1 MKRSLLKKTIP
12 SVMMVTVFGFTLINS
27 VHAQENTSAFTH
39 NEYEEKELKKT
50 NKTKVHDKWKK
61 SLTPSEIDSLKVFKS
76 ADINWLI
83 KRADGNI
90 DFIEKKIDVAVNNKR
105 IQLDAN
111 DIRKNIRTLDAALM
125 KSKQIEKDIH
135 VYKYFTVSDVD
146 FRIDQLNATHDITK
160 IDREKFGVISKNFK
174 YGISSVYL
182 DAYLNKKESLNKGQ
196 ILLDLKLPKGTH
208 FGYLDNDAHILLPRD
223 QGIIITN
230 ASIIVEKGK
239 ERIKLDA
246 ELVDKNIV
254 KNKIKTKE
262 NLINEYFRAAIEKGT
277 SIHRENEIPIETKLV
292 NIVTH
297 SLNASFTVNRAESL
311 LHVLTQ
317 NIPSDLLI
325 NTLEQ
330 MRHNAPITITD
341 SKFVN
346 VEKEIGLKASHL
358 DSLAIAYYD
367 IETKQLI
374 LNLNKHEHQINP
386 FKEIVDGSEAVHTDS
401 HILLH
406 EFGHAVDEL
415 LLNDLSNTSEF
426 KELYEEEKNN
436 IKIEKYM
443 KTHPKEFFA
452 SAFAYLFSPNT
463 QYQMRI
469 KQEAPKTVV
478 FIQNALKEKGLLNKE
493 I

>member
-1 MKRSLLKKTIP
+1 MNRFLLKNTIP
-12 SVMMVTVFGFTLINS
+12 SIMMVTVVGFTLINS

-50 NKTKVHDKWKK
+50 NKTKIHDKWKK
-61 SLTPSEIDSLKVFKS
+61 SLTPSEIASLEVFKS

-83 KRADGNI
+83 RRADGNI
-90 DFIEKKIDVAVNNKR
+90 DFIEKKIDVDVNNKR

-111 DIRKNIRTLDAALM
+111 DIRKTIRTLDTALM

-135 VYKYFTVSDVD
+135 VYKYLTVLDLG
-146 FRIDQLNATHDITK
+146 FRMDILNAAHGMTK
-160 IDREKFGVISKNFK
+160 IERDKFGFISKNLK
-174 YGISSVYL
+174 YGISGVYL
-182 DAYLNKKESLNKGQ
+182 DAYLKKKEALNKGQ
-196 ILLDLKLPKGTH
+196 ILLDLKLPKGAH
-208 FGYLDNDAHILLPRD
+208 FGYLDNDNHILLPRD

-230 ASIIVEKGK
+230 ASIIVEKGT
-239 ERIKLDA
+239 EIIKLDA

-254 KNKIKTKE
+254 KNRIKTKE
-262 NLINEYFRAAIEKGT
+262 NSINEKFRDAIDTST

-297 SLNASFTVNRAESL
+297 SLSASFTVNRAESL

-317 NIPSDLLI
+317 NIPNDLLI
-325 NTLEQ
+325 KTLEQ

-346 VEKEIGLKASHL
+346 VEKELGLKASNL

-367 IETKQLI
+367 EETKQLV
-374 LNLNKHEHQINP
+374 LNLNKYEPQINP
-386 FKEIVDGSEAVHTDS
+386 FKEIMDGSEAVHTDS

-415 LLNDLSNTSEF
+415 ILNNLSNTNEF
-426 KELYEEEKNN
+426 KKLYEEEKNN
-436 IKIEKYM
+436 IKIEEYM
-443 KTHPKEFFA
+443 KSHPKEFFA

-469 KQEAPKTVV
+469 KQEAPKTVS
-478 FIQNALKEKGLLNKE
+478 FIQNALEKKGFFKKNN
-493 I
+493 